1 MRVVLVFAF
10 FVDALALT
18 VFANVVLLTGRVVDA
33 SSSEVQA
40 LVLLRRELVS
50 VWRMRMRL
58 VRMIIEFDR
67 LY

>member
-10 FVDALALT
+10 FVDALALA